1 MPPLTPTT
9 TVLPSSGI
17 VLARFR
23 GRRLALGEPHQLR
36 DRDVLAREEDPGH
49 GDVDHHLDHPGEQ
62 RIADRRVLRDG
73 EEAEREN
80 TSGLPG
86 PTKPGACG
94 RKTKA
99 ATTTTT

>member
-17 VLARFR
+17 VLARLR

-86 PTKPGACG
+86 ADEAG
-94 RKTKA
+94 RLREEDEG
-99 ATTTTT
+99 